1 VGVMLRLG
9 IGLVVLM
16 ASGCERM
23 HPPGGE
29 YAASHPQLVA
39 FVQPELAASNLPGS
53 SEALAELELALS
65 DTVRCLEMD
74 ELGVSVIYQPKV
86 DVRYADAT
94 HSFGFEDE
102 EAQDAVVGVV
112 LIAPGRPPMGVYSGM
127 GASFFQQRLRD
138 AAAGYFGKEQCR
150 LER

>member
-1 VGVMLRLG
+1 MGVMLRLG

-29 YAASHPQLVA
+29 YTASHPQLIA
-39 FVQPELAASNLPGS
+39 FAQPELAASDLPGS

-94 HSFGFEDE
+94 HSFDFEGE
-102 EAQDAVVGVV
+102 EARDAVVGVV
-112 LIAPGRPPMGVYSGM
+112 LVSPDRPPMAVYAGM

-138 AAAGYFGKEQCR
+138 AAAGYFSKEQCR